1 MQLRSKI
8 WISSFSRARL
18 LQRFLLLLLP
28 FLSNSSVFPPDCL
41 SWEFCSSPQK
51 YFNPLQLQC
60 WKMSCATGV
69 HNRTV
74 TCFKVPSRGRF
85 SNWVCPLSRA
95 LQIVTQWG
103 NFRWAFTIETR
114 TLWLCFSSYISLIQ
128 FLNRL
133 ANWHANIKDWKLRR
147 VQRLWLKATAFHRSD
162 CKCTEKIAVWCFC
175 CFVPVTPA
183 ARLWECHSINILIV
197 RPTDNP
203 ILQLM

>member
-1 MQLRSKI
+1 
-8 WISSFSRARL
+8 
-18 LQRFLLLLLP
+18 
-28 FLSNSSVFPPDCL
+28 
-41 SWEFCSSPQK
+41 
-51 YFNPLQLQC
+51 
-60 WKMSCATGV
+60 MSCAIGV

-85 SNWVCPLSRA
+85 SNWICPLSRA

-133 ANWHANIKDWKLRR
+133 ANWHANIKDWRLHR

-183 ARLWECHSINILIV
+183 ARLWECHSLNILIV

-203 ILQLM
+203 ILQLICRSYPSLTFPLGWIGTRQLPACILPDYISQALLVFTDQGSR